1 MCHHETLAHQEEK
14 LKKMNPHFYLSRKT
28 KQKMQGKTNNE
39 DFCKIFIGGAVY
51 DLNS

>member
-14 LKKMNPHFYLSRKT
+14 LKMNPHFYLSRKT
-28 KQKMQGKTNNE
+28 EQKMQGKTNNE
-39 DFCKIFIGGAVY
+39 DLCKIFIGGALY